1 VDTDWKADVQLQP
14 RSNTI
19 QKTGPTAAAKGSG
32 SAAIKKERQD
42 KAMSVAQKG
51 GDLNDATLA
60 SMLFMRDNW
69 YFPMYFVS
77 DQCFH
82 DWLK

>member
-14 RSNTI
+14 RSSAI
-19 QKTGPTAAAKGSG
+19 QMTGPTAAAKASG
-32 SAAIKKERQD
+32 FAAIKKERQD

-60 SMLFMRDNW
+60 SMLFMRDNR

-77 DQCFH
+77 DQYFH
-82 DWLK
+82 GWLK

>member
-42 KAMSVAQKG
+42 KAM
-51 GDLNDATLA
+51 
-60 SMLFMRDNW
+60 LFMRDNW